1 MSLDTLCRF
10 VRVILVL
17 GAFIIGAIFALF
29 NNHPVRLNFVFFESA
44 SLSLGFW
51 LLIFLFLGSILGIGS
66 SSIILIRYKRLIAK
80 MKKKVSE

>member
-1 MSLDTLCRF
+1 MDTLCRF

-44 SLSLGFW
+44 PVSLGLW

-66 SSIILIRYKRLIAK
+66 SSIILIRYRRLIAK
-80 MKKKVSE
+80 MKNKVSE

>member
-1 MSLDTLCRF
+1 MNIKLRS
-10 VRVILVL
+10 
-17 GAFIIGAIFALF
+17 IFAKKPKEQKGKTD
-29 NNHPVRLNFVFFESA
+29 HPVRLNFVFFESA

-80 MKKKVSE
+80 MKKKVSERPYKHG